1 MGKIALCPA
10 LGCCTMTRMSES
22 RDTPSLTITEAAQ
35 TYKVS
40 RATLLRRHKAD
51 TLPRNDDGTFNVS
64 DLEAAGYMRR
74 DTDAS
79 LAPQDASDTS
89 QDTSQVETLK
99 GVIDTLQKQ
108 LEASSEEKMQL
119 LRQLDQAQA
128 LLLQEQQ
135 NIQRLLPPA
144 GESQEEA
151 GRDRRGVRD
160 KLRSWWQGS

>member
-1 MGKIALCPA
+1 MNAPQN
-10 LGCCTMTRMSES
+10 
-22 RDTPSLTITEAAQ
+22 TPPLTITEAAQ

-40 RATLLRRHKAD
+40 RATLLRRHKAG
-51 TLPRNDDGTFNVS
+51 TLPRNDDGTFNAFS
-64 DLEAAGYMRR
+64 LEVAGYVRR

-79 LAPQDASDTS
+79 LAPKDAFDTS
-89 QDTSQVETLK
+89 QDSSQVETLK
-99 GVIDTLQKQ
+99 GVIATLQKQ

-151 GRDRRGVRD
+151 SRDRRGVRD